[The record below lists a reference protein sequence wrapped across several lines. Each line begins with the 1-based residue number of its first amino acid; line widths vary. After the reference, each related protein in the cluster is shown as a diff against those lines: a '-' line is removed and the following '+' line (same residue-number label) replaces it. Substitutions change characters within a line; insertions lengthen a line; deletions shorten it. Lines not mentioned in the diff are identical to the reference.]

1 MEKISLITTII
12 LAIMAFSFERL
23 RILIKISLSATIAFY
38 LLSLFYDNI
47 VLWEE
52 SQYTI
57 SHINIL
63 IKSTIPTTYVI
74 LTVLVY
80 AIFYVIIYHTIIYLF
95 DKRMIKVYNNTYG
108 KMSNKELRRFDA
120 FILRFSKKYI
130 RFINSNLNVKFK
142 NDSTFEY
149 TKMRNDVI
157 SLMCFAVH
165 VLACI
170 VVIGFNI
177 STIIVGFIVTIILI
191 AMVLIIMII
200 GRRVLNLMK
209 LVLSKQLL

>member
-1 MEKISLITTII
+1 
-12 LAIMAFSFERL
+12 
-23 RILIKISLSATIAFY
+23 
-38 LLSLFYDNI
+38 
-47 VLWEE
+47 
-52 SQYTI
+52 
-57 SHINIL
+57 
-63 IKSTIPTTYVI
+63 
-74 LTVLVY
+74 
-80 AIFYVIIYHTIIYLF
+80 
-95 DKRMIKVYNNTYG
+95 
-108 KMSNKELRRFDA
+108 
-120 FILRFSKKYI
+120 
-130 RFINSNLNVKFK
+130 
-142 NDSTFEY
+142 
-149 TKMRNDVI
+149 MRNDVI